1 MKKFKRILIVLWKL
15 LPIVLSFIR
24 DFRRYIFWGDGRSL
38 NQEQH
43 RQRATQVTETLSY
56 LGPTFIKL
64 AQVLSSRAD
73 VLPPVY
79 LLEMSTLQDKV
90 PPDPVAVIKQVI
102 EDELQQPVEELFE
115 SFDEEPLAAASLG
128 QVHRA
133 RHAGEQVVV
142 KVLRPNVPVLI
153 HVDLEVMFGI
163 LKVLNIFISYSPFLR
178 SLTTVLTEFRRVI
191 QEELN
196 FTLEARNVKLF
207 QRNFQNEEFVRIP
220 KLYDEFSTKRVIVL
234 EFMEGVKINQVEAIE
249 KLDVDI
255 NVIIQRLAKIYI
267 HQVMIDGFLH
277 ADPHPG
283 NILVDKAGRII
294 ILDFGMVIRIE
305 DSFKQHLIKYAI
317 AMAHND
323 IDGMVHE
330 MYELQLVDPGTNKA
344 LLRELAVV
352 MMEIQEQGKVSARKV
367 QQMTNAFMNAFYE
380 FPFTLPSELVYIGR
394 ATSLI
399 EGIGF
404 IHDPRF
410 DAVAAGRPIIKEM
423 AKEILQEELQGS
435 LLETLQRWA
444 MRSQQTISALQETII
459 KIDREQ
465 LRVHLHPVDMQM
477 FSSMMGSLTRRLLG
491 GMLAML
497 LGIVSSALYLRT
509 GNMEVLVT
517 GMCLGA
523 LIFLY
528 LLLLPHKVSK
538 PKQHR
543 FIQQQLNMATS
554 EDGDVYKSL
563 VLGQMNSEERER
575 FEAEN
580 TTAKQHS
587 REGHQKSKE
596 RKDES

>member
-1 MKKFKRILIVLWKL
+1 MKKLKRILIVLWKL
-15 LPIVLSFIR
+15 LPIVLSFVR
-24 DFRRYIFWGDGRSL
+24 DFKRYIFWGGSRSL
-38 NQEQH
+38 SQEQH
-43 RQRATQVTETLSY
+43 RQRAKQVTETLAY

-90 PPDPVAVIKQVI
+90 PPDPVEVIKQVI
-102 EDELQQPVEELFE
+102 QEELQRSVEELFE
-115 SFDEEPLAAASLG
+115 CFDEVPLAAASLG

-133 RHAGEQVVV
+133 RHDGEAVVV
-142 KVLRPNVPVLI
+142 KVLRPNVPVLVHI
-153 HVDLEVMFGI
+153 DLEVMFGI
-163 LKVLNIFISYSPFLR
+163 LKVLNTFISYSPFLR

-220 KLYDEFSTKRVIVL
+220 KLYEEFSTKRVIVL
-234 EFMEGVKINQVEAIE
+234 EFMEGVKINHVKAIE
-249 KLDVDI
+249 QMDVDI
-255 NVIIQRLAKIYI
+255 DVIIQRLAKIYI

-283 NILVDKAGRII
+283 NILVDDAGRII
-294 ILDFGMVIRIE
+294 ILDFGMVVRIE
-305 DSFKQHLIKYAI
+305 DAFKQHLIKYAI
-317 AMAHND
+317 ALAHND

-352 MMEIQEQGKVSARKV
+352 MLEIQEQGKVSARKV

-404 IHDPRF
+404 IHDPNF
-410 DAVAAGRPIIKEM
+410 DAVAVGRPIIKEM
-423 AKEILQEELQGS
+423 AKEILQEEFQGS
-435 LLETLQRWA
+435 LLETMQRWV

-465 LRVHLHPVDMQM
+465 LRVHLHPIDMQT
-477 FSSMMGSLTRRLLG
+477 FSTMMGSLTRRLLG
-491 GMLAML
+491 GMIAML
-497 LGIVSSALYLRT
+497 LGIVSSAVYLRT
-509 GNMEVLVT
+509 GNTEVLVT
-517 GMCLGA
+517 GTCFGGL
-523 LIFLY
+523 LFLY
-528 LLLLPHKVSK
+528 VLLLPNKV
-538 PKQHR
+538 PRPRQHR
-543 FIQQQLNMATS
+543 FIQRQLNMVTS
-554 EDGDVYKSL
+554 EDGEVYKSL
-563 VLGQMNSEERER
+563 VLSRMNADERER
-575 FEAEN
+575 FEADH
-580 TTAKQHS
+580 TTAKQDFTEETHKG
-587 REGHQKSKE
+587 E
-596 RKDES
+596 

>member
-1 MKKFKRILIVLWKL
+1 MKRLQRILVVLWKL
-15 LPIVLSFIR
+15 LPIVLSFVR
-24 DFRRYIFWGDGRSL
+24 DFRRYIFWGGGRSL
-38 NQEQH
+38 SQEQH
-43 RQRATQVTETLSY
+43 RQRAKRVTETLGY

-90 PPDPVAVIKQVI
+90 TPDPVGVMTQVI
-102 EDELQQPVEELFE
+102 EQELQRPVEELFE
-115 SFDEEPLAAASLG
+115 SFDEVPLAAASLG

-133 RHAGEQVVV
+133 VHEGEQVVV
-142 KVLRPNVPVLI
+142 KVLRPNVPGLVHI
-153 HVDLEVMFGI
+153 DLEVMFGI

-207 QRNFQNEEFVRIP
+207 QRNFQDEEFVRIP
-220 KLYDEFSTKRVIVL
+220 KLYEEFSTQRVIVL
-234 EFMEGVKINQVEAIE
+234 EFMDGVKINHVEAIE
-249 KLDVDI
+249 KMDVDI
-255 NVIIQRLAKIYI
+255 DVIIQRLAKIYI

-283 NILVDKAGRII
+283 NILVDEAGRIV

-305 DSFKQHLIKYAI
+305 DAFKQHLIKYAI
-317 AMAHND
+317 ALAHND

-330 MYELQLVDPGTNKA
+330 MYELQLVEPGTNKA

-352 MMEIQEQGKVSARKV
+352 MLEIQEQGKVSARKV

-404 IHDPRF
+404 IHDPHF
-410 DAVAAGRPIIKEM
+410 DAVAVGRPIIKEM
-423 AKEILQEELQGS
+423 AREILQEELQGN
-435 LLETLQRWA
+435 LLEALQRWV
-444 MRSQQTISALQETII
+444 MRSQQTISAFQETII
-459 KIDREQ
+459 KMDREQ
-465 LRVHLHPVDMQM
+465 LRVHLHPIDMQT

-491 GMLAML
+491 GMIAML
-497 LGIVSSALYLRT
+497 IGIIGSVVYLRT
-509 GNMEVLVT
+509 GEMEALVL
-517 GMCLGA
+517 GSCLGG
-523 LIFLY
+523 LLFLY
-528 LLLLPHKVSK
+528 VLLLPSKVPK
-538 PKQHR
+538 PKQQR
-543 FIQQQLNMATS
+543 FIQRQLNMVTS
-554 EDGDVYKSL
+554 EEGDMYKSL
-563 VLGQMNSEERER
+563 VLSRMDADERER
-575 FEAEN
+575 FESEH
-580 TTAKQHS
+580 TT
-587 REGHQKSKE
+587 GHQASDKE
-596 RKDES
+596 R

>member
-1 MKKFKRILIVLWKL
+1 MKRGQRILIVLWML
-15 LPIVLSFIR
+15 LPIVLSFVR
-24 DFRRYIFWGDGRSL
+24 DFRRYIFWGSGRSL
-38 NQEQH
+38 SQDQH
-43 RQRATQVTETLSY
+43 RQRAKRVTETLGY

-79 LLEMSTLQDKV
+79 LLEMSTLQDKA
-90 PPDPVAVIKQVI
+90 PPDPVEVIKQVI
-102 EDELQQPVEELFE
+102 EEELKHPAEELFE
-115 SFDEEPLAAASLG
+115 SFDEVPLAAASLG

-133 RHAGEQVVV
+133 SHQGEQVVV
-142 KVLRPNVPVLI
+142 KVLRPNVPALVDI
-153 HVDLEVMFGI
+153 DLEVMFGI
-163 LKVLNIFISYSPFLR
+163 LKVLNTFISYSPFLR

-196 FTLEARNVKLF
+196 FTLEARNIKLF
-207 QRNFQNEEFVRIP
+207 QRNFQDEEFVRIP
-220 KLYDEFSTKRVIVL
+220 KLYEEFSTKRIVVL
-234 EFMEGVKINQVEAIE
+234 EFMEGVKINHVDAIE
-249 KLDVDI
+249 KMDVDI
-255 NVIIQRLAKIYI
+255 DVIIQRLAKIYI

-283 NILVDKAGRII
+283 NILVDEAGRII

-305 DSFKQHLIKYAI
+305 DAFKQHLIKYAI
-317 AMAHND
+317 ALAHND

-330 MYELQLVDPGTNKA
+330 MYELQLVEPGTNKA

-352 MMEIQEQGKVSARKV
+352 MLEIQEQGKVSARKV

-404 IHDPRF
+404 IHDPHF
-410 DAVAAGRPIIKEM
+410 DAVAVGRPIIKEM

-435 LLETLQRWA
+435 LLETMQRWV
-444 MRSQQTISALQETII
+444 MRSQQTISAFQETII

-465 LRVHLHPVDMQM
+465 LRVHLHPIDMQT

-491 GMLAML
+491 GMIAML
-497 LGIVSSALYLRT
+497 LGIVGSAVYLRT
-509 GNMEVLVT
+509 GNLQALVT
-517 GMCLGA
+517 ASSLGA
-523 LIFLY
+523 LILVY
-528 LLLLPHKVSK
+528 MLLLPSKVPK

-543 FIQQQLNMATS
+543 FIQRQLNMITN
-554 EDGDVYKSL
+554 EEGEVYKSL
-563 VLGQMNSEERER
+563 VLSQMDAGERER
-575 FEAEN
+575 YEAEH
-580 TTAKQHS
+580 TTGRQRS
-587 REGHQKSKE
+587 
-596 RKDES
+596 DEEK